1 MKHLIKILFSFSLFF
16 SICVFSAFP
25 EEHVLFIE
33 SENTNTN
40 QALRKALNI
49 SSLRILGSKNEF
61 DQNKKLISS
70 LNPDSFVKSYEFQNQ
85 DKIKIVVNA
94 RLLRKKFL
102 DSNLSISLEERQ
114 SITAWILCK
123 TDLSSKRD
131 YDLIIKKCN
140 KAKQF
145 LKKASLERDINLIY
159 PILDSN
165 DLSSLDIEYKDEPN
179 ENSFINK
186 RYLSDESIYCEITLN
201 HDNCYQTESA
211 KNTKIDFSKI
221 YTLENIFNKTAD
233 AVQQSEKV
241 YINRSSFKPISI
253 FISNINSI
261 EDYDY
266 VFQELEKIIFFNNLA
281 LDSLKKND
289 VVFSSDLLGKI
300 SEIENIFKKKKNFF
314 ITSINKKKI
323 FLEYIP
329 KENVENNS

>member
-145 LKKASLERDINLIY
+145 LKKASSERDINLIY

-165 DLSSLDIEYKDEPN
+165 DLSSLDIEYKDDPN

-186 RYLSDESIYCEITLN
+186 RYLSDESIYCEITLKQ
-201 HDNCYQTESA
+201 DNCYQTESA
-211 KNTKIDFSKI
+211 INTKIDFSKI

-241 YINRSSFKPISI
+241 YINRNSFKPISI

-261 EDYDY
+261 EDYDD
-266 VFQELEKIIFFNNLA
+266 VFQELDKIIFFNNLA

-314 ITSINKKKI
+314 ITSIDYQKI

>member
-1 MKHLIKILFSFSLFF
+1 MKHLIKILCSFSLFF
-16 SICVFSAFP
+16 SICAFSAFP

-33 SENTNTN
+33 SENSNTN
-40 QALRKALNI
+40 QALRKALDI
-49 SSLRILGSKNEF
+49 SSLRILGSKKEF
-61 DQNKKLISS
+61 DQNKKLILG
-70 LNPDSFVKSYEFQNQ
+70 LNPDFFVKSYEFKNQ

-94 RLLRKKFL
+94 KLLRKKFL
-102 DSNLSISLEERQ
+102 DNDLSISLEDRQ

-140 KAKQF
+140 EAKQF
-145 LKKASLERDINLIY
+145 LRKASSERDINLIY

-165 DLSSLDIEYKDEPN
+165 DLSSLDIEYRDEPN

-186 RYLSDESIYCEITLN
+186 RYLSDESIYCEITLKQ
-201 HDNCYQTESA
+201 DNCYQTESA

-221 YTLENIFNKTAD
+221 YTLENIFNKIAD
-233 AVQQSEKV
+233 SVQQSEKV

-300 SEIENIFKKKKNFF
+300 SEIENIFKKKKNFL
-314 ITSINKKKI
+314 ITSIDYQKI
-323 FLEYIP
+323 FLEYNP
-329 KENVENNS
+329 KENAENNS

>member
-61 DQNKKLISS
+61 DQNKKLILS
-70 LNPDSFVKSYEFQNQ
+70 LNPDSFIKSYEFKNQ

-94 RLLRKKFL
+94 KLLRKKFL
-102 DSNLSISLEERQ
+102 DSDLSISLEDRQ

-123 TDLSSKRD
+123 TDLSSKSD
-131 YDLIIKKCN
+131 YDLITKKCN
-140 KAKQF
+140 EAKQF
-145 LKKASLERDINLIY
+145 LRKASSERDINLIF

-186 RYLSDESIYCEITLN
+186 RYLSDESIYCEITLKQ
-201 HDNCYQTESA
+201 DNCYQTESA
-211 KNTKIDFSKI
+211 INTKIDFSKI
-221 YTLENIFNKTAD
+221 YTLENIFNKTVD
-233 AVQQSEKV
+233 SVQQSEKV

-281 LDSLKKND
+281 LNSLKKND

-314 ITSINKKKI
+314 ITSIDYQKI

>member
-25 EEHVLFIE
+25 EEHVLFVE
-33 SENTNTN
+33 SENSNTN

-94 RLLRKKFL
+94 KLLRKKFL
-102 DSNLSISLEERQ
+102 DSNLSISLEDRQ

-145 LKKASLERDINLIY
+145 LKKASSERDINLIY

-165 DLSSLDIEYKDEPN
+165 DLSSLDIEYKDDPN

-186 RYLSDESIYCEITLN
+186 RYLSDESIYCEITLKQ
-201 HDNCYQTESA
+201 DNCYQTESA
-211 KNTKIDFSKI
+211 INTKIDFSKI

-241 YINRSSFKPISI
+241 YINRNSFKPISI

-266 VFQELEKIIFFNNLA
+266 VFQELEKITFF
-281 LDSLKKND
+281 
-289 VVFSSDLLGKI
+289 
-300 SEIENIFKKKKNFF
+300 
-314 ITSINKKKI
+314 
-323 FLEYIP
+323 
-329 KENVENNS
+329 